1 MFGAKLWGKGNK
13 DLSAAKEDYAAL
25 GTAPRTNFTYETEKN
40 EEGAAVH
47 YPMDNMKDAS
57 GSGQDLKE
65 GKNAAI
71 ESVDG
76 RNALK
81 LEGKE
86 SYVSTDLATAG
97 LGNDLRVKVKRTTD
111 GDEEQ
116 ILFERATERSK
127 QFKKK
132 PERLVSQEKIMII
145 PLTINCLSMNG

>member
-1 MFGAKLWGKGNK
+1 MTDYLENGVSEYDVYDRIDNEIALFGAKLWGKGNK

-76 RNALK
+76 R
-81 LEGKE
+81 
-86 SYVSTDLATAG
+86 S
-97 LGNDLRVKVKRTTD
+97 
-111 GDEEQ
+111 
-116 ILFERATERSK
+116 SK
-127 QFKKK
+127 AKKA
-132 PERLVSQEKIMII
+132 M
-145 PLTINCLSMNG
+145 

>member
-1 MFGAKLWGKGNK
+1 
-13 DLSAAKEDYAAL
+13 
-25 GTAPRTNFTYETEKN
+25 
-40 EEGAAVH
+40 
-47 YPMDNMKDAS
+47 MKDAS

-116 ILFERATERSK
+116 ILFESSYGTSQK
-127 QFKKK
+127 QFKRKTGK
-132 PERLVSQEKIMII
+132 VSFTRENRDYSFNYKLPVNEWVELEFKMSRIRHISMSARVKRDVLGDDERVEGKTAACDNDV
-145 PLTINCLSMNG
+145 PDRKNRKY

>member
-1 MFGAKLWGKGNK
+1 
-13 DLSAAKEDYAAL
+13 
-25 GTAPRTNFTYETEKN
+25 
-40 EEGAAVH
+40 
-47 YPMDNMKDAS
+47 MKDAS

-111 GDEEQ
+111 GDENRFS
-116 ILFERATERSK
+116 LKAATERSK